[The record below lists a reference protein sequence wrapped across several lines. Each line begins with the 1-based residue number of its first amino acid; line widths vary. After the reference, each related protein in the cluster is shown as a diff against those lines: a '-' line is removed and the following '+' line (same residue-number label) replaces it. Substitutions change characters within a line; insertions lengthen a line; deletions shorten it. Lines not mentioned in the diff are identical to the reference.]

1 MFREEVNSMQW
12 RILKWMK
19 VKRTA
24 MTAQWRAFA
33 VSLMALSLMAA
44 SFPGSAQRPI
54 RTTNQQTPARAN
66 QAPEAKKRKLV
77 KPRDPEAMALFMH
90 LLERYANNV
99 PDKSEADL
107 RLEQRSAKN
116 PNSRAAIKRLVE
128 KFRKIPAADRT
139 QLLGSYANISPTMKL
154 PKQRYDAA
162 FRRAAGTVRQIPK
175 LERFAPEEATPTR
188 PGPTNGGK
196 KGIDREPIE
205 GPRHDRSTIESYQPI
220 WPSPSGTGIFTFA
233 GGAGPN
239 FGVGIAPAY
248 TALAPW
254 QANEYRLTYTG
265 LRCRE
270 ETDCDG
276 LFCNSD
282 DDEIYVITSVFDPND
297 RDRAAVTTKHPQGA
311 TFGEDDYYTK
321 LDSGNVRQGP
331 NRNCWHSNQWGGG
344 ARDLILVTTV
354 FEQDFGNPEEVKEEI
369 AETLEK
375 ARDECDDCP
384 GWLVFVL
391 DVLDFLVDNV
401 FDFEDDVIEKV
412 ERRIDARDIPA
423 YVNERD
429 DDHQLRQYNHDG
441 RTINYH
447 FRTLHNAREGA
458 NYRVYFR
465 FNRE

>member
-1 MFREEVNSMQW
+1 MQW

-33 VSLMALSLMAA
+33 VLLMSISLLAA

-54 RTTNQQTPARAN
+54 RTTNQQTPARAD
-66 QAPEAKKRKLV
+66 QSSEAKKRKLV

-90 LLERYANNV
+90 LLERYANNA

-107 RLEQRSAKN
+107 RLEQRSVKT

-162 FRRAAGTVRQIPK
+162 FRRVAGTARQIPK
-175 LERFAPEEATPTR
+175 LERFTPEEAMPTR
-188 PGPTNGGK
+188 PGQPNTGK

-205 GPRHDRSTIESYQPI
+205 RPSHDRSAIESERLF
-220 WPSPSGTGIFTFA
+220 WPLLSGAGMFTF
-233 GGAGPN
+233 GNGAGPN
-239 FGVGIAPAY
+239 FGVGIAPAHA
-248 TALAPW
+248 ALAPW

-270 ETDCDG
+270 EAFYDG
-276 LFCNSD
+276 GTIS
-282 DDEIYVITSVFDPND
+282 DEIYIITSALDPND
-297 RDRAAVTTKHPQGA
+297 SDRSAVTTKHPQGGA
-311 TFGEDDYYTK
+311 YGEDEYYTE
-321 LDSGNVRQGP
+321 LDDGNVRRGP
-331 NRNCWHSNQWGGG
+331 NRNVWHSNQWGGG
-344 ARDLILVTTV
+344 TRDLVLWASV
-354 FEQDFGNPEEVKEEI
+354 FEQDSGNPEETKEEI
-369 AETLEK
+369 SDALDAAKEL
-375 ARDECDDCP
+375 CDGCP

-391 DVLDFLVDNV
+391 DALDFLVDNV
-401 FDFEDDVIEKV
+401 FSFEDDLIEKV

-429 DDHQLRQYNHDG
+429 DTHQLHEYER
-441 RTINYH
+441 ISYH
-447 FRTLHNAREGA
+447 FRTRHNANEGA
-458 NYRVYFR
+458 DYRVYFR